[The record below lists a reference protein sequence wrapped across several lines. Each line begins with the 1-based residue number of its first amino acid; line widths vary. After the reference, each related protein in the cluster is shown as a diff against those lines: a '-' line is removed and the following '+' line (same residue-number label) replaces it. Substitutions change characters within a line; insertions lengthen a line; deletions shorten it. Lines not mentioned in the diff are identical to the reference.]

1 MFSNKKACHFKWLW
15 SWVWY
20 MKFFSPYWISI
31 FIFQQ
36 LKLWGFVICHLF
48 GVTLGTGDYGHL
60 TIDHVAMLLR
70 LHRTFAKYSNQGF
83 EASHKVHG
91 ALYSR
96 ATNHDQGGIGD
107 SCELWFLKVICQC
120 PHNKNI
126 SNVVI
131 LLFLSCIITFR
142 KENRKKIQSNTQYL

>member
-1 MFSNKKACHFKWLW
+1 MR
-15 SWVWY
+15 
-20 MKFFSPYWISI
+20 
-31 FIFQQ
+31 
-36 LKLWGFVICHLF
+36 HLF

-70 LHRTFAKYSNQGF
+70 LHQTFAKYSNQGF

-96 ATNHDQGGIGD
+96 ATNHDQGGVGD
-107 SCELWFLKVICQC
+107 SCEFWFLKVICWC
-120 PHNKNI
+120 HRNKNI

-131 LLFLSCIITFR
+131 ISLFLSCIILFLEEKRT
-142 KENRKKIQSNTQYL
+142 KNAKYNYTQLHDVVYMYLGN

>member
-1 MFSNKKACHFKWLW
+1 MR
-15 SWVWY
+15 
-20 MKFFSPYWISI
+20 
-31 FIFQQ
+31 
-36 LKLWGFVICHLF
+36 HLF

-96 ATNHDQGGIGD
+96 ATNHDQGGVGD
-107 SCELWFLKVICQC
+107 SCEFWFLKIICRC
-120 PHNKNI
+120 RHNKNI
-126 SNVVI
+126 SNVLI
-131 LLFLSCIITFR
+131 LLLISYITIFL
-142 KENRKKIQSNTQYL
+142 KEKRTKSTM